1 MLQEASLIEFADT
14 MKNFNLVFNPETNLA
29 LKTEPRP
36 SNPH

>member
-14 MKNFNLVFNPETNLA
+14 MNNFNLVFNPEINLA
-29 LKTEPRP
+29 LKTETRL